1 MPLANHTSIVYNTG
15 MALPQ
20 IVLDTNILISA
31 QRSKRGASSKLLSL
45 IGTGR
50 FHVHISVAL
59 VLEYE
64 AVLMRYRAEAGWTQE
79 DVTDFVDAICAL
91 AEPHEIYYQ
100 WRPYLHDPDDE
111 FVLDLAVAAG
121 CNYLVTFNQRHFA
134 GVERFNIRVITP
146 GEFLTMIGENS

>member
-1 MPLANHTSIVYNTG
+1 M
-15 MALPQ
+15 LPQ
-20 IVLDTNILISA
+20 ILLDTNVLIAA
-31 QRSKRGASSKLLSL
+31 QRSKRGASSKLISL

-59 VLEYE
+59 ILEYE

-79 DVTDFVDAICAL
+79 DVTDFVDSICAL

-100 WRPYLHDPDDE
+100 WRPYLHDPGDE

-121 CNYLVTFNQRHFA
+121 CNYLVTFNQRHFV

-146 GEFLTMIGENS
+146 GEFLKIIGESS

>member
-1 MPLANHTSIVYNTG
+1 MK
-15 MALPQ
+15 LPQ
-20 IVLDTNILISA
+20 ILLDTNVLIAA
-31 QRSKRGASSKLLSL
+31 QRSRRGASSKLISF

-50 FHVHISVAL
+50 FDVHISVAL

-79 DVTDFVDAICAL
+79 DVTDFVDSICAL
-91 AEPHEIYYQ
+91 AQPHEIHYQ

-121 CNYLVTFNQRHFA
+121 CTYLVTFNQRHFA
-134 GVERFNIRVITP
+134 GIERFNIQVVTP
-146 GEFLTMIGENS
+146 GEFLAIIGVTS